1 MAGSLTQSYF
11 KIINVFLLKNTM
23 QVTPTEIPDVLL
35 IEPDIYGDDRGRFQE
50 IWNQARYSELGI
62 DVNFVQDNVSRSVQG
77 TLRGLHYQLEQPQG
91 KLVQV
96 LSGKIWDVG
105 VDLRCS
111 SPTFGQSVGVI
122 LDGETANQ
130 LWIPVGFAHGFQ
142 VLSESADVLY
152 KCTDFYLPSAERT
165 LLWSDP
171 QLKIDW
177 PLETEPILSEKD
189 QKGLPLSGVEVFENV

>member
-1 MAGSLTQSYF
+1 
-11 KIINVFLLKNTM
+11 M

-105 VDLRCS
+105 VDLTKLIADIRAS
-111 SPTFGQSVGVI
+111 QWVLI
-122 LDGETANQ
+122 LDGET
-130 LWIPVGFAHGFQ
+130 
-142 VLSESADVLY
+142 
-152 KCTDFYLPSAERT
+152 K
-165 LLWSDP
+165 
-171 QLKIDW
+171 
-177 PLETEPILSEKD
+177 PINC
-189 QKGLPLSGVEVFENV
+189 GYR